1 MKWSHCC
8 DLRRNN
14 AARNRSDWSFRR
26 TVKGMNAV
34 HCNAGAALWWKP
46 PTGGHSSS
54 PHSSLCL
61 FPYLA
66 IMRNKRG
73 VSPLPRFVDSSLE
86 RLLVAGASTFPPRY
100 SGLIPQWAQLRCRF
114 PPRAPSP
121 DTAVCRSPVGGA
133 VQHAVSRAEWGERTG
148 SCSVVTASPERRGE
162 ERREISLWSVA
173 GVASALLLMSTVNAA
188 MQGPGGATAAVQ
200 LLLSGIYA

>member
-1 MKWSHCC
+1 MLQGTDQTEVSEG
-8 DLRRNN
+8 
-14 AARNRSDWSFRR
+14 RSRGWTQF
-26 TVKGMNAV
+26 TVMLVQHYDENHRLEV
-34 HCNAGAALWWKP
+34 TPHRPIP
-46 PTGGHSSS
+46 PSVY
-54 PHSSLCL
+54 

-66 IMRNKRG
+66 IMRNKKRG
-73 VSPLPRFVDSSLE
+73 QPLTSVCGQQS
-86 RLLVAGASTFPPRY
+86 GAAPCRRRVNFPPRY

-173 GVASALLLMSTVNAA
+173 GVASALFLMSTVNAA